1 MDSIKS
7 ELFLQKN
14 APDIRRRPEWKHKK
28 RTKSLQQKLEA
39 AGILFGCSLQSTL
52 MGEEKPDEELMGKRK
67 SSPRL
72 STTFIDVDI
81 SRMPGCGRNI
91 HRSEKKIQ
99 SGMIHFSYTG

>member
-1 MDSIKS
+1 
-7 ELFLQKN
+7 
-14 APDIRRRPEWKHKK
+14 
-28 RTKSLQQKLEA
+28 
-39 AGILFGCSLQSTL
+39 

-91 HRSEKKIQ
+91 HGFEKKWRDI
-99 SGMIHFSYTG
+99 MFRFSYMG

>member
-1 MDSIKS
+1 
-7 ELFLQKN
+7 
-14 APDIRRRPEWKHKK
+14 
-28 RTKSLQQKLEA
+28 
-39 AGILFGCSLQSTL
+39 

-91 HRSEKKIQ
+91 HGFEKNGETLCFVFIY
-99 SGMIHFSYTG
+99 GMIVLR

>member
-1 MDSIKS
+1 
-7 ELFLQKN
+7 
-14 APDIRRRPEWKHKK
+14 
-28 RTKSLQQKLEA
+28 
-39 AGILFGCSLQSTL
+39 

-91 HRSEKKIQ
+91 HRSEKKMQTWYDSFFIY
-99 SGMIHFSYTG
+99 GMIVLR